1 MTAVPGK
8 SFEGPLP
15 PLTAEQART
24 ARALRQ
30 HVRAIASVPH
40 NVAHPAALESSARYI
55 ELQLGRLGFEVNRQ
69 QFGVGTHPVRN
80 IEVVI
85 EPADPAAETL
95 VVGAHYDSCCDVP
108 GANDNGTGVAALLE
122 LARELAKLRGQAEA
136 RVRLV
141 FFVNE
146 EPPFFKTEHMGSL
159 VYARSLQ
166 RSGEKVTGM
175 LSLETLGYYSDKEGS
190 QHYPPPLGA
199 LYPSTGDFVAFVG
212 LTSSRAFVRRL
223 TKSFRAMANF
233 PSEGGTAPAFVQGID
248 WSDHWSFEQVGIPA
262 AMVTDSAPFRYPFY
276 HDQRDRPDAVHY
288 EHLARVTS
296 GLSRVIRSWI
306 APTD

>member
-1 MTAVPGK
+1 MPGK

-40 NVAHPAALESSARYI
+40 NVAHPAALESSASYI

-69 QFGVGTHPVRN
+69 TFDVGAHRVRN

-85 EPADPAAETL
+85 EPADPEAETL

-122 LARELAKLRGQAEA
+122 LASELANLRGQAET

-166 RSGEKVTGM
+166 CAGEKVTGM
-175 LSLETLGYYSDKEGS
+175 LSLETLGYYSDKEEIS
-190 QHYPPPLGA
+190 TTHLHLELCIRA
-199 LYPSTGDFVAFVG
+199 L
-212 LTSSRAFVRRL
+212 
-223 TKSFRAMANF
+223 
-233 PSEGGTAPAFVQGID
+233 
-248 WSDHWSFEQVGIPA
+248 
-262 AMVTDSAPFRYPFY
+262 VT
-276 HDQRDRPDAVHY
+276 
-288 EHLARVTS
+288 L
-296 GLSRVIRSWI
+296 
-306 APTD
+306 